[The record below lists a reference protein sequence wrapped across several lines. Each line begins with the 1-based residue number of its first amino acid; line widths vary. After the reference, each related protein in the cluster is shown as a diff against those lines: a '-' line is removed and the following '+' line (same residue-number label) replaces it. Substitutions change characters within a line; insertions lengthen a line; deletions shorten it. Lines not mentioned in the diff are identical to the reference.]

1 MKRSLSLEGIFRA
14 NFARHAGALCGVLL
28 MGMSG
33 AALGQ
38 TSSPPDP
45 SPAPAG
51 SSAKQDDTP
60 PGGCKPIGLTVSGE
74 VVFPLQCKEFIERQ
88 KALNEKPAVPETK
101 PAAVEARPPAAEE
114 KPAVAEVK
122 PSPPAEKPAA
132 AEDNPA
138 DVKDK
143 PAAVEEKPATSEPK
157 VAEPIVAEP
166 KASEPNKAAES
177 KTDEPKADEP
187 KAAANPPE
195 DVAPGNSQAA
205 VKPFDVVP
213 LPKRA
218 DRRLREHAAGPPSCT
233 HFRTYNAASGTYRD
247 YDGRTRACR

>member
-1 MKRSLSLEGIFRA
+1 MKCSLSLRGSFKA
-14 NFARHAGALCGVLL
+14 SFARHTGALCGVLL
-28 MGMSG
+28 VGMCG

-38 TSSPPDP
+38 TSSPPDS

-74 VVFPLQCKEFIERQ
+74 VVFPLECKEFIERQ

-101 PAAVEARPPAAEE
+101 PAAVEARSPAAEE
-114 KPAVAEVK
+114 KPAVVEVK

-132 AEDNPA
+132 AEDNTA
-138 DVKDK
+138 VVKDK
-143 PAAVEEKPATSEPK
+143 PAAVEEKPATSESK
-157 VAEPIVAEP
+157 VAEPKVA
-166 KASEPNKAAES
+166 
-177 KTDEPKADEP
+177 EPKADEP
-187 KAAANPPE
+187 KAPESKAPESQAAESKAAGNPPE
-195 DVAPGNSQAA
+195 AAAPDNSQAA

-247 YDGRTRACR
+247 YDGRTRTCR